1 MTATRT
7 PLVIF
12 AFRRPDHLRRLLDSV
27 SACRRLDECAITIY
41 CDGPRGPGDAD
52 AVEAARTVAREW
64 AAAHGAGAVERTE
77 NKGLARSI
85 VDEVTALCAEH
96 GRVIVLEDDLE
107 VSPDFIRFML
117 AALDHYEEA
126 CDVLQVS
133 GYMFPVEHPEEQDAL
148 FLPLATTWGWATWE
162 RAWKRFEWEPPG
174 AYSRLE
180 SVRRRFNL
188 DDSYDYAALLE
199 ARLDGSNESWGVL
212 WQWVIFMSGL
222 VAVHPR
228 CTLVRNHGIDGT
240 GTHGGG
246 NKPAPPEPFVPLP
259 ETLRWPT
266 QAVDEAAFDRI
277 KNYLRQR
284 LPAKPRLSPMAY
296 FKSLFA
302 RERGT
307 IERPARGPKIPANKE
322 PDTAIYWDPAMAAIL
337 ETWGEG
343 NVWDE
348 IQEMLATKT
357 GRVLDIA
364 CGTGKTME
372 LLTRFAA
379 IEIHGCDISDF
390 LLKKA
395 TERGIASARLIACDA
410 TRLPYPDASFEC
422 SYSIGSLEH
431 FTEQGIRD
439 CAAEAARVTRDFS
452 AHMVPV
458 ARSGRDEG
466 WMKTV
471 QSFHNNSVEWWL
483 ERFRAS
489 FPIIEVID
497 SRWNDKISLGKW
509 FICRK
514 S

>member
-1 MTATRT
+1 MSATRT
-7 PLVIF
+7 PLAIF
-12 AFRRPDHLRRLLDSV
+12 AFRRPDHLRRLLGSV
-27 SACRRLDECAITIY
+27 GACRRLDECAITIY
-41 CDGPRGPGDAD
+41 CDGPRGLGDAE

-64 AAAHGAGAVERTE
+64 AAAHGARVVERAE

-96 GRVIVLEDDLE
+96 GRAIVLEDDLE
-107 VSPDFIRFML
+107 VSPDFLRFML
-117 AALDHYEEA
+117 TALDHYA
-126 CDVLQVS
+126 DAADVLQVS
-133 GYMFPVEHPEEQDAL
+133 GYMFPVDHSDESDVL
-148 FLPLATTWGWATWE
+148 LLPLATTWGWATWE
-162 RAWKRFEWEPPG
+162 RAWKRFSWKPI
-174 AYSRLE
+174 AATDRLKDAE
-180 SVRRRFNL
+180 CRRRFNL
-188 DDSYDYAALLE
+188 DDSYNYASLLE

-212 WQWVIFMSGL
+212 WHWVIFTSGL

-246 NKPAPPEPFVPLP
+246 GKPAPPEPFAPLP
-259 ETLRWPT
+259 EKLRWPP
-266 QAVDEAAFDRI
+266 QVVDEAAFDRI
-277 KNYLRQR
+277 KKYLRQR
-284 LPAKPRLSPMAY
+284 QPAKSRFSPMAI
-296 FKSLFA
+296 FTKLFA
-302 RERGT
+302 R
-307 IERPARGPKIPANKE
+307 PARAPKIPANKE

-348 IQEMLATKT
+348 IQELLATKT
-357 GRVLDIA
+357 GKVLDIA

-372 LLTRFAA
+372 LLKRFTAL
-379 IEIHGCDISDF
+379 EIHGCDISDF

-395 TERGIASARLIACDA
+395 TERGIASGRLTACDA
-410 TRLPYPDASFEC
+410 TKLPYPDASFEC

-466 WMKTV
+466 WMKTI
-471 QSFHNNSVEWWL
+471 QSFHNNTVEWWL
-483 ERFRAS
+483 EKFRAS
-489 FPIIEVID
+489 FPVVEVID
-497 SRWNDKISLGKW
+497 SRWNDRISLGKW